1 MELGLGNNK
10 DVTIVKHQLLEDLFY
25 IISKLRDAPML

>member
-10 DVTIVKHQLLEDLFY
+10 DAKIVKYQLLEYLIY
-25 IISKLRDAPML
+25 IIFKLRDAPML

>member
-10 DVTIVKHQLLEDLFY
+10 DATVVKYQLLEDLFY
-25 IISKLRDAPML
+25 IISKLRDAPIL